1 MRLDSSAV
9 NEMEHLL
16 SVIFTV
22 AAFAAGTHMPTASEV
37 DTTVATV
44 RVDSFFIVDLLFGD
58 NTGAVKGC
66 SVDVAFNYYIA

>member
-1 MRLDSSAV
+1 
-9 NEMEHLL
+9 
-16 SVIFTV
+16 
-22 AAFAAGTHMPTASEV
+22 MPTASEV